1 MVKVLTL
8 CLVSVLQ
15 VFRPVCLSFNFDSS
29 VFC

>member
-8 CLVSVLQ
+8 CLVYILQ
-15 VFRPVCLSFNFDSS
+15 LFPPVCLSFNFDSS